1 MGQKRQREPRDPA
14 APDAKKRKGFRVG
27 PDNLPDGPWKRKGT

>member
-1 MGQKRQREPRDPA
+1 MGQEKQRKPRAPA

-27 PDNLPDGPWKRKGT
+27 PGNLPDGPWKRKGR